1 MFVKIDKNIINSIKK
16 MKLSTSTLVDILDGL
31 GKTTVLNSQ
40 LRSINLEDFYSVAQA
55 YTVQWKLI
63 RKQKSILEKQPST
76 WDQVSPFLVPELTD
90 AKGLIYIAGGYELIT
105 EAALAGGMS
114 CTYFEKLGFDAIILG
129 GAVRDKNELMDL
141 TIPVIATNLTPT
153 DTQGAYLVSETGT
166 HCTIEYS
173 TIYSGD
179 LVISDPN
186 GTVIIPLN
194 LVDKVLEEAKKIHS
208 IENSMLKKIKQGE
221 RLPELINTT
230 GRI

>member
-1 MFVKIDKNIINSIKK
+1 MFAKIDKGTIDSIKK

-31 GKTTVLNSQ
+31 GKTTVLNSR
-40 LRSINLEDFYSVAQA
+40 LKSVNKEDFYSVSQA

-76 WDQVSPFLVPELTD
+76 WEQVSPFLVPELTE

-114 CTYFEKLGFDAIILG
+114 CTYFEKLGFEAVILG
-129 GAVRDKNELMDL
+129 GAVRDRNELMDL

-166 HCTIEYS
+166 HCTIEHS

-179 LVISDPN
+179 LVVSDPN
-186 GTVIIPLN
+186 GTVIIPLA
-194 LVDKVLEEAKKIHS
+194 LVDNVLQEAKKIHS
-208 IENSMLKKIKQGE
+208 IENSMLKKIKLGE